1 MSKNIIKIAI
11 LLISAIFY
19 FFVINYYFSEKFM
32 NLIKKNRLYTE
43 QNIRKSIKEL
53 PILNN
58 DTNDVIEFNT
68 GINNVEQKI
77 YKRNFWEL
85 FK

>member
-53 PILNN
+53 PI
-58 DTNDVIEFNT
+58 
-68 GINNVEQKI
+68 
-77 YKRNFWEL
+77 
-85 FK
+85 